1 MGPFRTLAATGL
13 LAMLLVGCAQSW
25 VASPET
31 QFVEGSP
38 DAIVV
43 IGLKSIVP
51 IITPGSR
58 SYPDFQMA
66 WDLLPAQQP
75 SRPTVPRP
83 LIVDS
88 ADRTGIFEDK
98 PPGELALYVIRVPAG
113 TYYLRQITTAVA
125 QSRYTLLPMGAPGA
139 PFFTVK
145 PGEVRYIGDL
155 HCDVIARPARCTTL
169 TRSDALAHA
178 VLGQYPGI
186 RVKPH
191 FRAPAYSPAAD
202 EPARV
207 MAVSE

>member
-1 MGPFRTLAATGL
+1 MGPFRTFAATAL
-13 LAMLLVGCAQSW
+13 LAMLLVGCAQSR
-25 VASPET
+25 VASTET

-43 IGLKSIVP
+43 IGLKSVVP

-58 SYPDFQMA
+58 SYPDFRMT
-66 WDLLPAQQP
+66 WNLLPGTQPGRSAP
-75 SRPTVPRP
+75 SRA
-83 LIVDS
+83 LIVES
-88 ADRTGIFEDK
+88 ADRTGIFEDT

-125 QSRYTLLPMGAPGA
+125 QSHYTLMPMGAPGA

-169 TRSDALAHA
+169 TRSDAVAHA

-207 MAVSE
+207 ITVSE